1 MDEQTKNLITD
12 EINNN
17 EICLFMKGTPDAPQC
32 GFSLA
37 VSNILK
43 IMEVKF
49 KGVNVLESQNLRE
62 GIKEYS
68 EWPTIPQLYIKNEF
82 IGGCDIVK
90 EMYENGDSRKFF
102 KKKYFSQIMK
112 SLIYKTIIAVI
123 AIVIVYEFTIA
134 KQIKEITSQSEI
146 LLSKE
151 GRKVGVDKIRDEIKK
166 AVKKER
172 YLSKEDAKLINQ
184 FISKIRKELKESED

>member
-1 MDEQTKNLITD
+1 
-12 EINNN
+12 
-17 EICLFMKGTPDAPQC
+17 
-32 GFSLA
+32 
-37 VSNILK
+37 
-43 IMEVKF
+43 
-49 KGVNVLESQNLRE
+49 
-62 GIKEYS
+62 
-68 EWPTIPQLYIKNEF
+68 
-82 IGGCDIVK
+82 
-90 EMYENGDSRKFF
+90 
-102 KKKYFSQIMK
+102 MK
-112 SLIYKTIIAVI
+112 SFIYKTIIAVI

-184 FISKIRKELKESED
+184 FISKIRKEFKRKVFSIYRCR